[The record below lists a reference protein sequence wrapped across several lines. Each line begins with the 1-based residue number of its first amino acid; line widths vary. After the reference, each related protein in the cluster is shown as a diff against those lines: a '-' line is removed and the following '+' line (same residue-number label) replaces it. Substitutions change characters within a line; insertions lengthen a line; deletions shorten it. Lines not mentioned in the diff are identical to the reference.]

1 MNPRIECGGL
11 QTGKTVCEEFLKSP
25 LFEIACMFAWDD
37 PGWADRIDEY
47 LAEAYADNHAE
58 EK

>member
-11 QTGKTVCEEFLKSP
+11 QTGKPVCEEFLNSP
-25 LFEIACMFAWDD
+25 LFQIAGMFAWDD
-37 PGWADRIDEY
+37 PGLADRIDEY